1 METKLAKLI
10 EDLQEAN
17 ELISNSFDGT
27 EKNKRLINSIK
38 ESASIIAE
46 LQLFYLTSRQ
56 KAASV
61 DIGLQEAQRLR
72 QLFKTNL
79 PVLAQLFPISFAI
92 DVKDIITLIGKSGA
106 YGRLRMYPIYEERT
120 SSGSGRISNKFSW
133 AFVAE
138 KPGKQL
144 DTSSVIDVLEPCPP
158 DCPPVGGDPLE

>member
-1 METKLAKLI
+1 MELNLARLS
-10 EDLQEAN
+10 EDLQQVKQLLTEEDGRLASSID
-17 ELISNSFDGT
+17 EGISIL
-27 EKNKRLINSIK
+27 K
-38 ESASIIAE
+38 E
-46 LQLFYLTSRQ
+46 LQLFYTATRQ

-79 PVLAQLFPISFAI
+79 PVLAQSFPTSFAI

-106 YGRLRMYPIYEERT
+106 YGRLRMYPVYEERVST
-120 SSGSGRISNKFSW
+120 TDGSILNKFSW

-158 DCPPVGGDPLE
+158 DCPPVGSDPLE